1 MKTLDFIKLDE
12 SKVSGIIDS
21 LQQLLADYQIYY
33 ANLRG
38 FHWNIKGHDFF
49 VLHSKFEEMYND
61 TAEKI
66 DAIAERILQLGG
78 TPANKYSDY
87 LKTAQVKEID
97 NVCNGEK
104 ALQNVLETIA
114 HFVGEERKL
123 IAAASEV
130 NDEVTVS
137 ILTGYLEEQEKLI
150 WMLTAYINK

>member
-150 WMLTAYINK
+150 WMPTAYINK

>member
-130 NDEVTVS
+130 NDEVTVT